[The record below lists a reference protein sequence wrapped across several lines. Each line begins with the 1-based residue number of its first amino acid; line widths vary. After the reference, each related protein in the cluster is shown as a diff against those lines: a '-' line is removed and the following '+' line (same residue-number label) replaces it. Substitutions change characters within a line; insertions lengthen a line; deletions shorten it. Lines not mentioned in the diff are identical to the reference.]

1 MNDLLSKEKDII
13 EYLEKQYK
21 TTSTLKNK
29 LCGIYKCYTLLNIES
44 TLLKDKIESY
54 NITQAIIE
62 DKKNHEEKK
71 PIEEADKVLDYFKDK
86 LKEME
91 QSLKHWDTKTQLYC
105 ILKIYLG
112 YGVLR
117 PSEIIDMKILDEDEG
132 NENINYINIRRK
144 KK

>member
-1 MNDLLSKEKDII
+1 
-13 EYLEKQYK
+13 
-21 TTSTLKNK
+21 
-29 LCGIYKCYTLLNIES
+29 
-44 TLLKDKIESY
+44 
-54 NITQAIIE
+54 
-62 DKKNHEEKK
+62 
-71 PIEEADKVLDYFKDK
+71 
-86 LKEME
+86 ME